1 MALKFKPEALF
12 KGGAKAAPKKA
23 AAKKVLVRRLIAS
36 ARAGGV
42 TVPQGQRPA
51 RWPTCPCLGFAASV
65 HSAAPVQRN
74 SRCVAGIAHPV
85 GRGVTAQQ
93 D

>member
-42 TVPQGQRPA
+42 NTPQGQRPA
-51 RWPTCPCLGFAASV
+51 RWAPAPAWGSLPACILAA
-65 HSAAPVQRN
+65 A
-74 SRCVAGIAHPV
+74 
-85 GRGVTAQQ
+85 
-93 D
+93 